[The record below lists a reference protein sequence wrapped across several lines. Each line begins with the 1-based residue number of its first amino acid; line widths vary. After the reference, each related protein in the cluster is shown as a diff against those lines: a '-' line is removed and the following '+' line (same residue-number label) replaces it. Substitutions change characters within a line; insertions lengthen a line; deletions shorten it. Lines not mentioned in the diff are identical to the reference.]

1 MLSRVKAQFTKT
13 NAIFLILVIIAVVL
27 AVQYRTSMLNF
38 YGFYEPDGFYYFTA
52 MRAIVN
58 NGFQFPSVL
67 SISGWPIHHMIAEN
81 HGLYY
86 ATLIPYLLLGESV
99 SYYTIMRLVP
109 VLFGLLDMLAAYM
122 LSRYISKDKI
132 FGFFVLLFVGL
143 SMGNAARTSAL
154 VYRGDSFVLFFAM
167 AALIFFVEVLR
178 QDDPKKKIIMSA
190 AAAVSMLL
198 ANYVWSG
205 GTVAMIMFVLAYFII
220 VSYAFIFRKEK
231 LVDGGKYLLLSLLIW
246 FVLVNAAKA
255 TGAIGA
261 VTFSDISFIPM
272 FMSLAL
278 FWLLA
283 YYAPSIAMDFMRTP
297 LYRFFILLFV
307 IVVGTLIFAMLEPAI
322 IYGLFVGNGFVI
334 PPGGFGSTT
343 EELQPPSCQFLYTSF
358 GVNLFT
364 AIPNLFIALTS
375 VLNTNLQ
382 CTSSPIDP
390 VNGIWAAS
398 YGAYGVILLL
408 LLFIPYFFMQ
418 VYDSHGLLGGKP
430 RLKFDATPGMM
441 VLMALFI
448 ITAYL
453 EMHVIRYNS
462 LLSVPLSMMS
472 AFTIYW
478 LMLVANNTKLAY
490 PYVRF
495 LLLVAL
501 GAVFIYVFYQLVYYA
516 NMYSATLTQADSINP
531 QFISAMQWLKANSP
545 SNSVVLTLW
554 PDGSVVEAVANRTSV
569 MDSVGSENGPLQQFA
584 AWLLNTTPDT
594 QLLASKLVG
603 KPNYIVERTTWLIET
618 QGVYTEANISVNSSL
633 YGYAPLSSFSEAA
646 VNSTFR
652 QIVLSTSASSRYPA
666 ALVDLSYSNATGRLV
681 GLYGTLQ
688 VSQGQSIP
696 FQEVVLSDQG
706 SDNFSMVT
714 QGPANQTNG
723 ELLMVQYSDVNRT
736 GFFMNLTGAY
746 IFAEAIANSNMLK
759 LLYMCNSFNCV
770 WNNNMATLQLVYS
783 NSDTRI
789 FKVNYNATS

>member
-1 MLSRVKAQFTKT
+1 MARNNDDNSQDNEASAGITQSAEPEGQDAKPQMLSRVKAQFTKT

-531 QFISAMQWLKANSP
+531 QFISAMQYDGRRNLADGENALQDNVSGACTTAVGVASGSGNITGTFNTFVGFDAGASADPLTNSTAIGAY
-545 SNSVVLTLW
+545 STVGENDALILGGTTNH
-554 PDGSVVEAVANRTSV
+554 AV
-569 MDSVGSENGPLQQFA
+569 SVGIGTA
-584 AWLLNTTPDT
+584 TP
-594 QLLASKLVG
+594 
-603 KPNYIVERTTWLIET
+603 YIDYALDVET
-618 QGVYTEANISVNSSL
+618 VNSNGTINGGVVVNANGGNL
-633 YGYAPLSSFSEAA
+633 PRHDQHDAQIPRGYQRCHLRRRRIPGQRRGLRR
-646 VNSTFR
+646 VDGRTRPTFR
-652 QIVLSTSASSRYPA
+652 I
-666 ALVDLSYSNATGRLV
+666 
-681 GLYGTLQ
+681 
-688 VSQGQSIP
+688 
-696 FQEVVLSDQG
+696 
-706 SDNFSMVT
+706 
-714 QGPANQTNG
+714 
-723 ELLMVQYSDVNRT
+723 RT
-736 GFFMNLTGAY
+736 
-746 IFAEAIANSNMLK
+746 
-759 LLYMCNSFNCV
+759 
-770 WNNNMATLQLVYS
+770 
-783 NSDTRI
+783 R
-789 FKVNYNATS
+789 